1 VPGTRRLLERASWAH
16 GALKTTGGPS
26 GHTRAFPTASLE
38 TILKIAPHT
47 TQNRLAQPAGGT
59 TGAASSLA
67 HLFQPS
73 YSVRSRNGV
82 APDGAAGV
90 YFVRIQRKW
99 QSLTKRPAPC
109 TFDPSNLGGLS
120 LFSRGS
126 PASIAT
132 GSPLPLS
139 WPRTITCTCGAVTA
153 ANR

>member
-1 VPGTRRLLERASWAH
+1 VGVLGPRRPEDQR
-16 GALKTTGGPS
+16 GPS
-26 GHTRAFPTASLE
+26 RHTRAFPTASLE
-38 TILKIAPHT
+38 TILKTLRLTLPKIAWP
-47 TQNRLAQPAGGT
+47 NRLAAPREPPQT
-59 TGAASSLA
+59 WA
-67 HLFQPS
+67 HVFQPT

-82 APDGAAGV
+82 APDGVAGV